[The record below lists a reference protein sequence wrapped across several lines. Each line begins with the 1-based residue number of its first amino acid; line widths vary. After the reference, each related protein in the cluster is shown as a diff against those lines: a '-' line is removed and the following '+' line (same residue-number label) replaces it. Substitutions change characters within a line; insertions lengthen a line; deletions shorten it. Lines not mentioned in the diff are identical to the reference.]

1 MRVLTF
7 GSTGL
12 AGRYILSELLKKG
25 NQVTAFVRNRDR
37 IDSTLLNSSNL
48 TVIEGDVLT
57 KNDLERAVA
66 SCATHGKFDVVISSI
81 NEGLD
86 IKLNL
91 QSKGTRFILE
101 VFNAIADT
109 GKKPRFMI
117 FAGAGMLDVNNGE
130 NPKQLWKHTAEY
142 PAMCCAVSDEHE
154 IIYNML

>member
-48 TVIEGDVLT
+48 TVIEGDILT
-57 KNDLERAVA
+57 KSDLERAVA

-86 IKLNL
+86 VKLNL

-130 NPKQLWKHTAEY
+130 DPKQLWKHTAEY
-142 PAMCCAVSDEHE
+142 PAMYRAVSDEHE
-154 IIYNML
+154 II